1 MLGPFTWAVPYS
13 VESMNM
19 GETDRC
25 GVLERKPSPAL
36 GAVFGA
42 NVRRL
47 RVASLITKVD
57 FAKRCGVGRPYLDK
71 VERGEANPTLEY
83 LERFAV
89 ALGVDPLCLLTSQP
103 VRCRDDANPADYVR
117 E

>member
-1 MLGPFTWAVPYS
+1 
-13 VESMNM
+13 M

-25 GVLERKPSPAL
+25 SVLERKPSPAL

-89 ALGVDPLCLLTSQP
+89 ALGVDPLCLLTPHLLRSYDGASP
-103 VRCRDDANPADYVR
+103 SSHCRSDGAEDPFLNC
-117 E
+117 

>member
-1 MLGPFTWAVPYS
+1 
-13 VESMNM
+13 MNM
-19 GETDRC
+19 GEIDRC
-25 GVLERKPSPAL
+25 SVLKRKPSPAL

-47 RVASLITKVD
+47 RVTSLITKVD

-89 ALGVDPLCLLTSQP
+89 ALGVDPSVCSRHSLCVAAMTRTLQTTYENEAC
-103 VRCRDDANPADYVR
+103 VFG
-117 E
+117 